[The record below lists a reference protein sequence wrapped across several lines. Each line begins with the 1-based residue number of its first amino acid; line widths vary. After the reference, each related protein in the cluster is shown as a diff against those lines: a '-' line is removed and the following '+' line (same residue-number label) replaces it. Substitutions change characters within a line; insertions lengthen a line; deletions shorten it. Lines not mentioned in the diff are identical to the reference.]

1 MFYVKK
7 SNSIKL
13 LLSIGLLAL
22 FNSQPS
28 FAIPPKFEILH
39 VFGRTTA
46 PDGATNPSWLIQ
58 GRDGKLYGSTF
69 DSLQNGTS
77 GILFKIDIT
86 RPQPAYSTFLT
97 LTENNFLHFEHFTQ
111 ARNGH
116 FYGVGLGRG
125 VFAGPESLFKVN
137 TTARPP
143 NYTNFQPLP
152 TYRSDAIGTSELL
165 QGNGEKFYA
174 TMRHGGDDFDTGQGL
189 VRGGMIVQ
197 IQPSLQDWEKQVKV
211 LHKFNY
217 VNGAAPV
224 GGLIRARDGK
234 LYGAACNSG
243 KIVNGIVTPQGGGV
257 LYSYDVSKI
266 VPVFKVLHRFNG
278 TTSGGCPQGVMQSTD
293 GKLYGTTQYGGI
305 ANQGVI
311 FSLDITKPRPVYRV
325 LHNFKNSVAVN
336 PRGKLF
342 QSKDGKLYGSTL
354 SGGKFGLG
362 TLFQL
367 ELATN
372 KPVYTVLHTFDGT
385 RTGRYPQV
393 ILAKDGNLYGFT
405 QSGGTFD
412 GGLVFRVKL
421 PVKTRL

>member
-1 MFYVKK
+1 MLYINK
-7 SNSIKL
+7 SNHIKL
-13 LLSIGLLAL
+13 LLSVSLLVSL
-22 FNSQPS
+22 SSQPS
-28 FAIPPKFEILH
+28 FSAPPKFEILH
-39 VFGRTTA
+39 LFGQTTTA
-46 PDGATNPSWLIQ
+46 DGATNPSWLIQ

-69 DSLQNGTS
+69 DSLQSGTS
-77 GILFKIDIT
+77 GTLFKIDIT
-86 RPQPAYSTFLT
+86 QPQPTYSNFLT
-97 LTENNFLHFEHFTQ
+97 LTGNNFLHFNHFTQ
-111 ARNGH
+111 AKNGH

-125 VFAGPESLFKVN
+125 VFAGPEFFFKVN
-137 TTARPP
+137 TSTRPP
-143 NYTNFQPLP
+143 LYNELLSLP

-165 QGNGEKFYA
+165 QGSADKFYA
-174 TMRHGGDDFDTGQGL
+174 TMARGGNVFDTGQGL
-189 VRGGMIVQ
+189 TSGGMIVQ
-197 IQPSLQDWEKQVKV
+197 IQPSLQDPAKQVKV

-217 VNGAAPV
+217 VNGATPI
-224 GGLIRARDGK
+224 GGLIRGKDGK
-234 LYGAACNSG
+234 FYGAACNSG
-243 KIVNGIVTPQGGGV
+243 KFVNGSVTPQSNGI
-257 LYSYDVSKI
+257 LYSFDVSKI

-278 TTSGGCPQGVMQSTD
+278 TTSGGCPQGVMQTTD

-311 FSLDITKPRPVYRV
+311 FSFDMTKPRPFYRV

-342 QSKDGKLYGSTL
+342 QSKDGTLYGSTL

-367 ELATN
+367 NLANN
-372 KPVYTVLHTFDGT
+372 KSVYTVIHTFDGE

-421 PVKTRL
+421 STQK